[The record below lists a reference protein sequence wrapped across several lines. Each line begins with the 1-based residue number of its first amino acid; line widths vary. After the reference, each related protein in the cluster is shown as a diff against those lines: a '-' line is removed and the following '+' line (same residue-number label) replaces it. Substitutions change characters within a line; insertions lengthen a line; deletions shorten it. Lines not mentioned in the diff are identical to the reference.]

1 MSDRCKHSVQVKCGD
16 LLWLVAHL
24 TFFFSYSYSF
34 FMAGTTQWMTAEAR
48 NNNKKP
54 AEAVRGESYS
64 FIMKTADDLA
74 KEAWNKSFPIGTPG
88 TPWKK
93 AQDDVS
99 ILDPIGEEGKMETPP
114 KTRNACKGK
123 GRSVPNTPTPEE
135 VEEICRKNRG
145 MKKPTD
151 AQKKKKKPT
160 AMKKKVKNNVMMKKV
175 KKATA
180 MTKNVKNNVME
191 VMEAHKKKMLK
202 AHKKKVVKVMKI
214 VMEAHKKKME
224 KKAMKAHKKTNNVM
238 KKVKKATAMKKV
250 KNDVWGKIVEKVMD
264 AHKKNK
270 DKEKEEVRRRRK
282 ERRAQH
288 RRYVA
293 EICSNQGINLADVN
307 VAASCLNGSW
317 AIVGRTRPRKKLV
330 TNEEKMMNKI
340 RKLEDRVV
348 LRSRAGR
355 LHADEGDALSD
366 FWYSAG
372 RWMVFP
378 SWISKAERKTVQEF
392 LAR

>member
-1 MSDRCKHSVQVKCGD
+1 
-16 LLWLVAHL
+16 
-24 TFFFSYSYSF
+24 
-34 FMAGTTQWMTAEAR
+34 MTAEAR

-123 GRSVPNTPTPEE
+123 GRSVPNTPTPAE
-135 VEEICRKNRG
+135 VEEICKKSSV
-145 MKKPTD
+145 MKKPKD
-151 AQKKKKKPT
+151 AQKKKKPT

-282 ERRAQH
+282 ERRAH
-288 RRYVA
+288 HRYVA

>member
-1 MSDRCKHSVQVKCGD
+1 
-16 LLWLVAHL
+16 
-24 TFFFSYSYSF
+24 
-34 FMAGTTQWMTAEAR
+34 MAGTTQEMTAEAW
-48 NNNKKP
+48 NNKKP
-54 AEAVRGESYS
+54 AEAVRGERYS

-93 AQDDVS
+93 AKDDVS

-123 GRSVPNTPTPEE
+123 GRSVPNTPTPAE
-135 VEEICRKNRG
+135 VEEICKKSSV
-145 MKKPTD
+145 MKKPKD

-160 AMKKKVKNNVMMKKV
+160 AMKKKVKNNVMMKNNVRMKHCSSLKNNGMMRKV

-180 MTKNVKNNVME
+180 TKNVKNNVME

-202 AHKKKVVKVMKI
+202 VHKKKVVKVMKI
-214 VMEAHKKKME
+214 VMEAHKKME
-224 KKAMKAHKKTNNVM
+224 KKAMEAHKKTNNAM

-250 KNDVWGKIVEKVMD
+250 KNNVIGKIRSQG
-264 AHKKNK
+264 
-270 DKEKEEVRRRRK
+270 EEQRRK
-282 ERRAQH
+282 ERRAH

-317 AIVGRTRPRKKLV
+317 AIVGRTRPRKKLA
-330 TNEEKMMNKI
+330 TNEERMMNKI
-340 RKLEDRVV
+340 RKLEQRVV
-348 LRSRAGR
+348 LRSRAQPR
-355 LHADEGDALSD
+355 RRAVHADEEDALSD

-372 RWMVFP
+372 RWMEFP
-378 SWISKAERKTVQEF
+378 SWVSKAERKTVQEF